1 MLWLNWTK
9 GSHTISV
16 VRWVKGPNYGGVGIV
31 SHWDQQPTCITLEIK
46 VKNPLN
52 KDLAG
57 SGLMCMVFENNSGH
71 NENRETDEWDY
82 SHQDSS
88 VSHTF
93 SIKKGCTKSPLNTS
107 VWFSEPC
114 YTHCIIL
121 WGKSW
126 IIWIINLA
134 SNYFYNL
141 PFWLPSAEWTR
152 DSHSC
157 TVFKKN
163 SAYNEKYITSCFPK

>member
-107 VWFSEPC
+107 VWFSAPC

-126 IIWIINLA
+126 IIWIINLWVITFIIYRSDCRQQNGQGTA
-134 SNYFYNL
+134 IHALFL
-141 PFWLPSAEWTR
+141 KK
-152 DSHSC
+152 
-157 TVFKKN
+157 TVHIMRN
-163 SAYNEKYITSCFPK
+163 I